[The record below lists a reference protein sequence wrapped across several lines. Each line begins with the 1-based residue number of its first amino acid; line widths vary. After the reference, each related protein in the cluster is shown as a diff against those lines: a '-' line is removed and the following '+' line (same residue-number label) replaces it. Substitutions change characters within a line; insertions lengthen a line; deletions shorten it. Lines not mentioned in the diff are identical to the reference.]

1 VGLVAYD
8 HDLSFETFGPEA
20 RGKLPGAVSGADDD
34 DLFAHISNTVR
45 LGARAFSRAKSIL
58 TGPGLD
64 THRPHWRSH
73 AALMHH
79 PCVTPR
85 TIEGMADSRDRD
97 EAGPAGETGSFWE
110 DWFQRQEALT
120 AASAEQWRSL
130 GEGWRDAVDGW
141 WQQAGDRSPPE
152 GRQVLRQAADQGR
165 SFFELAD
172 GVARGAGSGEAS
184 PGHDILWRL
193 PLEIWEHAARGIA
206 GDGVGSA
213 RALRD
218 YQRAL
223 ADYSTML
230 NGVGSDTLKEVSETW
245 QARGADAGM
254 DAGLRKLFDLCVDV
268 GEQRYHDLVI
278 SEEFAEVGGRLIN
291 TLVALVGDSPR
302 PADDE
307 HGEVPDGG
315 GPEESRR
322 GERDTSVDPAEFMA
336 RLGIAP
342 DRTVAE
348 LRAFAAKLNVA
359 LTTLQDI
366 GRIDVGASPR
376 EVVSRDGKLTLYRYH
391 PTTGVTNP
399 VPVLI
404 VYALA
409 NRPYMMDLEA
419 ERSMIRG
426 LLDEGLDVY
435 LVDWGYPD
443 AEDRALDLNDYVEAR
458 LGACVQTVCDRHGLD
473 SITLLGVCQGGTFSL
488 CYSAL
493 HPDKVRNLVLMVT
506 PVDFHTED
514 NLLTAWLR
522 HVDVDKMVDT
532 LGNIPGTLLNWAF
545 ISMKPLRLTGQKY
558 LDMLD
563 LLDDGDKARTFL
575 RMEKWIH
582 DSPDQAGE
590 CFRQFVKDLY
600 QENRLVE
607 GRLRIGDREV
617 DLGQIT
623 MPVLNIYA
631 TQDHIVPPAATLALE
646 QHIASPDYATCA
658 FEGGH
663 IGIYVS
669 NKAQR
674 QVPDTIARWLHERRD
689 SERESSP

>member
-1 VGLVAYD
+1 
-8 HDLSFETFGPEA
+8 
-20 RGKLPGAVSGADDD
+20 
-34 DLFAHISNTVR
+34 
-45 LGARAFSRAKSIL
+45 
-58 TGPGLD
+58 
-64 THRPHWRSH
+64 
-73 AALMHH
+73 
-79 PCVTPR
+79 
-85 TIEGMADSRDRD
+85 MADSRDRD
-97 EAGPAGETGSFWE
+97 DASAAGETASFWE

-130 GEGWRDAVDGW
+130 GEGWRDAVEGW

-172 GVARGAGSGEAS
+172 GVARGAEAGEAS

-193 PLEIWEHAARGIA
+193 PLQMWERAARGIA
-206 GDGVGSA
+206 AGGTGPS

-223 ADYSTML
+223 SDYSAML

-245 QARGADAGM
+245 QARGGDAGM
-254 DAGLRKLFDLCVDV
+254 DAGLRNLFDLCVDV
-268 GEQRYHDLVI
+268 GEQRYHDLVS
-278 SEEFAEVGGRLIN
+278 SEDFAEVGGRLIN
-291 TLVALVGDSPR
+291 TLVALAGDAPQSAGGDG
-302 PADDE
+302 AD
-307 HGEVPDGG
+307 VPDGS
-315 GPEESRR
+315 GP
-322 GERDTSVDPAEFMA
+322 GERSLGEGGTGADPAEFMA

-342 DRTVAE
+342 DRTLAE

-376 EVVSRDGKLTLYRYH
+376 EVVSRDGKLTLYHYH
-391 PTTGVTNP
+391 PTTGVTNA

-419 ERSMIRG
+419 ERSMIRR

-443 AEDRALDLNDYVEAR
+443 GEDRNLDLHDYVETR
-458 LGACVQTVCDRHGLD
+458 LGACVQTVSERHDLH

-506 PVDFHTED
+506 PVDFHTQD

-522 HVDVDKMVDT
+522 HVDVDRMVDT

-600 QENRLVE
+600 QQNKLVE
-607 GRLRIGDREV
+607 GRLRIGGACV
-617 DLGQIT
+617 DLRNVT

-646 QHIASPDYATCA
+646 QHIANPDYTTCA

-669 NKAQR
+669 NKAQQ
-674 QVPDTIARWLHERRD
+674 QVPDTIARWLHERGD
-689 SERESSP
+689 SEPESSP

>member
-1 VGLVAYD
+1 
-8 HDLSFETFGPEA
+8 
-20 RGKLPGAVSGADDD
+20 
-34 DLFAHISNTVR
+34 
-45 LGARAFSRAKSIL
+45 
-58 TGPGLD
+58 
-64 THRPHWRSH
+64 
-73 AALMHH
+73 
-79 PCVTPR
+79 
-85 TIEGMADSRDRD
+85 MADPRDRD
-97 EAGPAGETGSFWE
+97 HNRDQDREDPGETASFWE
-110 DWFQRQEALT
+110 DWFRRQEAFT

-130 GEGWRDAVDGW
+130 GEGWRDAVEGW
-141 WQQAGDRSPPE
+141 WQQASARSPPE
-152 GRQVLRQAADQGR
+152 GREVLRQAADQGR

-172 GVARGAGSGEAS
+172 GVARGAGGDGAS

-193 PLEIWEHAARGIA
+193 PLQIWERAAGEIAGKIA
-206 GDGVGSA
+206 GDGAESP

-223 ADYSTML
+223 SDYSAML

-245 QARGADAGM
+245 QVRGDGAPK
-254 DAGLRKLFDLCVDV
+254 DAGLRSLFDLCVDV
-268 GEQRYHDLVI
+268 GEQRYHDLVS
-278 SEEFAEVGGRLIN
+278 SEDFAEVGGRLIN
-291 TLVALVGDSPR
+291 TLVAVAGGASEAAGRDG
-302 PADDE
+302 A
-307 HGEVPDGG
+307 EVPAGSGPAERSGG
-315 GPEESRR
+315 AGA
-322 GERDTSVDPAEFMA
+322 DPAEFMA

-342 DRTVAE
+342 DRTLAE
-348 LRAFAAKLNVA
+348 LRAFADKLNVA
-359 LTTLQDI
+359 LTTLRDI
-366 GRIDVGASPR
+366 GRIDVGASAR
-376 EVVSRDGKLTLYRYH
+376 EVVSREGKLTLYHYH

-409 NRPYMMDLEA
+409 NRPYMMDLET

-443 AEDRALDLNDYVEAR
+443 GDDRDLDLNDYVETR
-458 LGACVQTVCDRHGLD
+458 LGACVHTVCDRHDLD

-493 HPDKVRNLVLMVT
+493 HPDKVRHLVLMVT
-506 PVDFHTED
+506 PVDFHTPD
-514 NLLTAWLR
+514 NLLTGWLR
-522 HVDVDKMVDT
+522 HVDVDRMVDT
-532 LGNIPGTLLNWAF
+532 LGNIPGALLNWAF

-563 LLDDGDKARTFL
+563 LLDDGEKARTFL

-600 QENRLVE
+600 QQNRLVE
-607 GRLRIGDREV
+607 GRLRIGDRVV
-617 DLGQIT
+617 DLREVT

-646 QHIASPDYATCA
+646 RHIASPDYTTCA

-669 NKAQR
+669 NKAQQ
-674 QVPDTIARWLHERRD
+674 QVPGTIASWLHERGD

>member
-1 VGLVAYD
+1 
-8 HDLSFETFGPEA
+8 
-20 RGKLPGAVSGADDD
+20 
-34 DLFAHISNTVR
+34 
-45 LGARAFSRAKSIL
+45 
-58 TGPGLD
+58 
-64 THRPHWRSH
+64 
-73 AALMHH
+73 
-79 PCVTPR
+79 
-85 TIEGMADSRDRD
+85 MADSRDRD
-97 EAGPAGETGSFWE
+97 ETPEDSGQAASFWE
-110 DWFQRQEALT
+110 DWFRRQEAFT

-130 GEGWRDAVDGW
+130 GDGWRDAVEGW

-152 GRQVLRQAADQGR
+152 GREVLRQAADQGR

-172 GVARGAGSGEAS
+172 GVARGAGET
-184 PGHDILWRL
+184 PPDQDILWRL
-193 PLEIWEHAARGIA
+193 PLRIWDRAAGEIA
-206 GDGVGSA
+206 GSGSESSK
-213 RALRD
+213 ALVD

-223 ADYSTML
+223 ADYAAML
-230 NGVGSDTLKEVSETW
+230 NGVGSDTLKEVSESW
-245 QARGADAGM
+245 QAREA
-254 DAGLRKLFDLCVDV
+254 DAGLRSLFDLCVDV
-268 GEQRYHDLVI
+268 GEQRYHDLV
-278 SEEFAEVGGRLIN
+278 SGEDFAEVGGRLIN
-291 TLVALVGDSPR
+291 TLVTLAAESPD
-302 PADDE
+302 PAN
-307 HGEVPDGG
+307 GETGAAPGTSDPGETTRG
-315 GPEESRR
+315 GPVP
-322 GERDTSVDPAEFMA
+322 GADPAEVMA
-336 RLGIAP
+336 RLGIDP
-342 DRTVAE
+342 GRTLAE
-348 LRAFAAKLNVA
+348 LRAFGAKLNVA
-359 LTTLQDI
+359 LTTLRDI
-366 GRIDVGASPR
+366 GRIDVGASAR
-376 EVVSRDGKLTLYRYH
+376 EVVTRDGKLTLYHYQ

-443 AEDRALDLNDYVEAR
+443 GDDRDLSLDDYVEAR

-488 CYSAL
+488 CFSAL
-493 HPDKVRNLVLMVT
+493 HPEKVRQLVLMVT
-506 PVDFHTED
+506 PVDFHTPD

-563 LLDDGDKARTFL
+563 LLDDADRARTFL

-600 QENRLVE
+600 QQNRLVE
-607 GRLRIGDREV
+607 GGLRIGDRDV
-617 DLGQIT
+617 DLRKVA

-646 QHIASPDYATCA
+646 QHIASTDYTTCA

-669 NKAQR
+669 NKAQQ
-674 QVPDTIARWLHERRD
+674 QVPSTIARWLHTRGE
-689 SERESSP
+689 SNRESSL

>member
-1 VGLVAYD
+1 
-8 HDLSFETFGPEA
+8 
-20 RGKLPGAVSGADDD
+20 
-34 DLFAHISNTVR
+34 
-45 LGARAFSRAKSIL
+45 
-58 TGPGLD
+58 
-64 THRPHWRSH
+64 
-73 AALMHH
+73 
-79 PCVTPR
+79 
-85 TIEGMADSRDRD
+85 MADSRDRD
-97 EAGPAGETGSFWE
+97 QIPEDSAEAASFWE
-110 DWFQRQEALT
+110 DWFRHQEAFA

-130 GEGWRDAVDGW
+130 GDGWRDAVEGW

-152 GRQVLRQAADQGR
+152 GREVLRQAADQGR

-172 GVARGAGSGEAS
+172 GVARGAGET
-184 PGHDILWRL
+184 PPNQDILWRL
-193 PLEIWEHAARGIA
+193 PLRTWERAAREIA
-206 GDGVGSA
+206 GNGTGSSK
-213 RALRD
+213 ALTD

-223 ADYSTML
+223 ADYAAML
-230 NGVGSDTLKEVSETW
+230 NSVGSDTLKEVSEAW
-245 QARGADAGM
+245 QARGP
-254 DAGLRKLFDLCVDV
+254 DAGLRNLFDLCVDV
-268 GEQRYHDLVI
+268 GEQRYHDLV
-278 SEEFAEVGGRLIN
+278 SGEDFAEVGGRLIN
-291 TLVALVGDSPR
+291 TLVALAAAAPN

-307 HGEVPDGG
+307 PGRAPGAG
-315 GPEESRR
+315 GPGESSR
-322 GERDTSVDPAEFMA
+322 GGSVARADPAEFMA
-336 RLGIAP
+336 RLGIDP
-342 DRTVAE
+342 GRTLAE
-348 LRAFAAKLNVA
+348 LRAFSTKLNVA
-359 LTTLQDI
+359 LTTLREI
-366 GRIDVGASPR
+366 GSIDVGASAR
-376 EVVSRDGKLTLYRYH
+376 EVVTRDGKLTLYHYQ
-391 PTTGVTNP
+391 PTSGVTNS

-443 AEDRALDLNDYVEAR
+443 SDDRDLDLGDYVETR

-493 HPDKVRNLVLMVT
+493 HPEKVRQLVLMVT
-506 PVDFHTED
+506 PVDFHTPD

-563 LLDDGDKARTFL
+563 LLDDADRARTFL

-600 QENRLVE
+600 QQNRLVE
-607 GRLRIGDREV
+607 GSLRIGGRDV
-617 DLGQIT
+617 DLRKIT

-631 TQDHIVPPAATLALE
+631 TQDHIVPPAATLALD
-646 QHIASPDYATCA
+646 QHIASADYTTCA

-669 NKAQR
+669 NKAQQ
-674 QVPDTIARWLHERRD
+674 QVPGTIARWLHERGD
-689 SERESSP
+689 SDRESSL

>member
-1 VGLVAYD
+1 
-8 HDLSFETFGPEA
+8 
-20 RGKLPGAVSGADDD
+20 
-34 DLFAHISNTVR
+34 
-45 LGARAFSRAKSIL
+45 
-58 TGPGLD
+58 
-64 THRPHWRSH
+64 
-73 AALMHH
+73 
-79 PCVTPR
+79 
-85 TIEGMADSRDRD
+85 MADSRDRD
-97 EAGPAGETGSFWE
+97 QDREGPGETASFWE
-110 DWFQRQEALT
+110 DWFRRQEAFT

-152 GRQVLRQAADQGR
+152 GREVLRQAADQGR

-172 GVARGAGSGEAS
+172 GVAHGPMSGEAS
-184 PGHDILWRL
+184 PGQDILWRL
-193 PLEIWEHAARGIA
+193 PLQLWQRAAGEIA
-206 GDGVGSA
+206 GGGAGSS
-213 RALRD
+213 RALED

-223 ADYSTML
+223 SDYSAML
-230 NGVGSDTLKEVSETW
+230 NGVGADTLKEVSETW
-245 QARGADAGM
+245 QARGGDGGM
-254 DAGLRKLFDLCVDV
+254 DAGLRNLFDLCVDV
-268 GEQRYHDLVI
+268 GEQRYHDLVS
-278 SEEFAEVGGRLIN
+278 SEDFAEVGGRLIN
-291 TLVALVGDSPR
+291 TLVALAGDAAGAGDEELPDR
-302 PADDE
+302 GDPA
-307 HGEVPDGG
+307 
-315 GPEESRR
+315 
-322 GERDTSVDPAEFMA
+322 ERTRTKVSTPADPAEFMA

-342 DRTVAE
+342 DRTLAE
-348 LRAFAAKLNVA
+348 LRAFADKLNVA
-359 LTTLQDI
+359 LTTLRDI
-366 GRIDVGASPR
+366 GCIDVGASAR
-376 EVVSRDGKLTLYRYH
+376 EVVSRDGKLTLYHYH
-391 PTTGVTNP
+391 PTAGATNS

-443 AEDRALDLNDYVEAR
+443 GDDRGLDLHDYVETR

-493 HPDKVRNLVLMVT
+493 HPDKIRQLVLMVT
-506 PVDFHTED
+506 PVDFHTPD

-522 HVDVDKMVDT
+522 HVDVDAMVDT

-563 LLDDGDKARTFL
+563 LLDDGDKAKTFL

-600 QENRLVE
+600 QQNRLVE
-607 GRLRIGDREV
+607 GGLRIGDARV
-617 DLGQIT
+617 DLGKVT

-646 QHIASPDYATCA
+646 KHIASPDYTACA

-663 IGIYVS
+663 IGVYVS
-669 NKAQR
+669 NRAQQ
-674 QVPDTIARWLHERRD
+674 QVPHTIARWLHERRRPD
-689 SERESSP
+689 REPSP